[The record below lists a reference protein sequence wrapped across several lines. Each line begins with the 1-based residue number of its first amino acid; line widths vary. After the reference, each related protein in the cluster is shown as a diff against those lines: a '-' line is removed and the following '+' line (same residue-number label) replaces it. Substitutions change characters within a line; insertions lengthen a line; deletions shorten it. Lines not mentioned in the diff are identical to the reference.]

1 MYGDYVKKHLDL
13 QALLKNK
20 DIDAILVSNPSNIF
34 YYSNFTGTNA
44 KLLMF
49 EDFKYLI
56 TDFRYQEQAKA
67 LNTNFEVLITDE
79 NTDLCDLINKLK
91 KKHKFYSLGLEGN
104 FIVRNDWLNYE
115 RRLSARLID
124 VNIDEIRECKSS
136 DEVLIIKEAIAIAE
150 KAFMDTL
157 DYIKVG
163 MSERQV
169 GLFLENKMKEYGAS
183 DTSFTTIVASG
194 VRSALPHGVASDKI
208 INDKELVTFDF
219 GCKYKGYCSDITRTI
234 AMGDVDSKLI
244 EIYEIVKEANQLGLD
259 TVRANMNG
267 FDVDKV
273 IRDFIASK
281 GYGDNFGHGL
291 GHSIGIDI
299 HEDPRLRFDVDHKL
313 RLGNIVTI
321 EPGIYIE
328 NLGGVRIEDD
338 VLLTEDGIEVLTS
351 LSKELIII

>member
-1 MYGDYVKKHLDL
+1 MKKHLDL
-13 QALLKNK
+13 QALLKTK

-34 YYSNFTGTNA
+34 YYSKFNGTNA
-44 KLLMF
+44 KLLIY
-49 EDFKYLI
+49 EDYKYLI

-67 LNTNFEVLITDE
+67 LGTNYEVLITDE
-79 NTDLCDLINKLK
+79 KTSLFDVINKLK

-104 FIVRNDWLNYE
+104 YIVRNDWLNYE
-115 RRLSARLID
+115 RHLNARLID
-124 VNIDEIRECKSS
+124 INIDVVREVKSAE
-136 DEVLIIKEAIAIAE
+136 EVEIIKEAIAIAE
-150 KAFMDTL
+150 KAFIETL

-183 DTSFTTIVASG
+183 DISFTTIVASG
-194 VRSALPHGVASDKI
+194 IRSALPHGVASDKI
-208 INDKELVTFDF
+208 INDNELVTFDF

-234 AMGDVDSKLI
+234 AMGEVDSKLI

-259 TVRANMNG
+259 TVKANMSG
-267 FDVDKV
+267 FEVDRV
-273 IRDFIASK
+273 VREFISSK
-281 GYGDNFGHGL
+281 GYGENFGHGL

-299 HEDPRLRFDVDHKL
+299 HEDPRLRFDVDHNL
-313 RLGNIVTI
+313 RVGNIVTI

-338 VLLTEDGIEVLTS
+338 VLLTEDGIEVLTN